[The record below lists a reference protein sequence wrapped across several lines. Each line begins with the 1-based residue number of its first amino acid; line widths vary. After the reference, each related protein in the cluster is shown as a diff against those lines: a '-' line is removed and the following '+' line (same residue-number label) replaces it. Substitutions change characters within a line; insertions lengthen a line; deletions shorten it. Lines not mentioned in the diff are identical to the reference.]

1 MFSIVFRLW
10 AILLVFLSICG
21 IAYAGDR
28 GEIWDATITRTWLDE
43 HVAATSPMLR
53 PRASFRLSRTEILA
67 NGIGRSDMQAFIPWD
82 SGRAVGARLRPF
94 QGLDLI
100 LGTELARA
108 GDDSR
113 VLSSKALWQ
122 ASWSRDWQ
130 GLDGARFGLAAA
142 GSVGSLQAGYV
153 QSLSGTVDI
162 PLDLPLRVWD
172 TQLKFSPS
180 MSLDALNGSVSTGLL
195 SEIMGRTVLSSPK
208 DELLSVLN
216 VSVGYGV
223 AADARPVASAKLE
236 LRISPNL

>member
-1 MFSIVFRLW
+1 MFSIVSRLW
-10 AILLVFLSICG
+10 AVLLVFLFFSDA
-21 IAYAGDR
+21 AYAAEGE
-28 GEIWDATITRTWLDE
+28 EIWDTGITRVWLDE
-43 HVAATSPMLR
+43 HVAGASRVPR
-53 PRASFRLSRTEILA
+53 PRASFRLSRTEIWA
-67 NGIGRSDMQAFIPWD
+67 NGLGRSDMQAFIPWD
-82 SGRAVGARLRPF
+82 SGRAVGARLQPF
-94 QGLDLI
+94 QDFDLT
-100 LGTELARA
+100 LGTELVRA

-113 VLSSKALWQ
+113 MLSSKALWQ

-130 GLDGARFGLAAA
+130 GVDGARFGLATA